1 MRPHENLDL
10 EDNFYG
16 VLKILNFGL
25 PTLAYGISGLLMAT
39 YTESLKVNKYSIVKN
54 TDI

>member
-10 EDNFYG
+10 EDNLYG

-39 YTESLKVNKYSIVKN
+39 HTESLKVNKYSLVKK
-54 TDI
+54 